1 MQSFSTP
8 SAEKGPCKSPN
19 PQAEMRRVR
28 KSPRNSNQIPEY
40 ELATRREREI
50 TALLEENVT
59 ETKGKRKFGSTRGA
73 QLTGAKP

>member
-1 MQSFSTP
+1 
-8 SAEKGPCKSPN
+8 
-19 PQAEMRRVR
+19 MRRVR